1 MEIRVAQTVGKVK
14 ERAAAAAVVRAA
26 AGGGLSRSALRRTLL
41 PFIFCFALANHCAAV
56 AVLAQSVQPTPTPSA
71 QTSGPPQQVRALSD
85 IAVRFVPAVKRVVEG
100 AMLKRYTF
108 LALVFAQIVMLAAFL
123 KLQADKPG
131 ATRDFFGQCGRA
143 VIILP
148 LIVLGPWLISYLYT
162 LGGQLVF
169 PLRVPL
175 RAAVQEF
182 DDSYYRFTMGV
193 FTATDRGG
201 IYTPMPSGTESI
213 VGVLSDRDST
223 VKTVDQMLDPA
234 RWDMTKLFTC
244 LNIVRGILSFG
255 SFILIVLTGF
265 LMIAFRLAVPWMIAM
280 SIDRSLAHEVSY
292 KFARG
297 VVVFT
302 LVFPIVAHI
311 LMLIAYKIGTLGLAI
326 YDGTPMYNVDP
337 QTAQLIARPDVDPTF
352 CFGVAVF
359 MMAVSALCFIAAPV
373 LSWKIAF
380 GQTFEG
386 VATVASGW
394 MAAIVGSGINF
405 VSAKIGASLN
415 NMAERLQ
422 VETQANAG
430 LTTAR
435 ADYNATTQINA
446 AGLHNQLGQINAART
461 GTVMTNNAAAAREQ
475 TNLLAVYRNQMANV
489 QISRDAQVGAD
500 GQTGLIEADRAYGT
514 RGAQNATAREQGQV
528 LLNQQ
533 TGQNTND
540 QAWWS
545 YGTETLGGVGGAV
558 AGGAPGATPGQQVGR
573 LASRPAEI
581 VTDGVNIELQARGGL
596 GLSSDYLS
604 RTAGNNRTYAEN
616 RTEIEQTRADGLQ
629 GALTEQYGDQSGAI
643 SAWQQN
649 VNNAANAQAAI
660 SSTAARESTSMLDRA
675 ALTKYAGAESAINQ
689 VRAAGLQAAEWHR
702 IAQIIG
708 QVTHDMTRRIE
719 EMGQYRLG

>member
-1 MEIRVAQTVGKVK
+1 MKVK
-14 ERAAAAAVVRAA
+14 VARSSTKEGNITMVPGCRRFSRNTVQRALLLFILIFALFDCAAVV
-26 AGGGLSRSALRRTLL
+26 
-41 PFIFCFALANHCAAV
+41 F
-56 AVLAQSVQPTPTPSA
+56 AQSSSPTPSPSA
-71 QTSGPPQQVRALSD
+71 QANAPQQQVRNLSD
-85 IAVRFVPAVKRVVEG
+85 IAVRFVPAVKRTVEG

-108 LALVFAQIVMLAAFL
+108 LAMVFAQIIMLAAFI

-131 ATRDFFGQCGRA
+131 ATRDFFGQCGRSI
-143 VIILP
+143 IILP
-148 LIVLGPWLISYLYT
+148 LILLGPWLISYLYT

-175 RAAVQEF
+175 RAAVREF
-182 DDSYYRFTMGV
+182 DDSYYRFTMGM

-201 IYTPMPSGTESI
+201 VYQPMPTGTAGI
-213 VGVLSDRDST
+213 VGVLSDREST

-234 RWDMTKLFTC
+234 QWDMTKLFTC

-255 SFILIVLTGF
+255 EFVLVVLTGF

-280 SIDRSLAHEVSY
+280 SIDKSLAHEVSY

-297 VVVFT
+297 VIVFT
-302 LVFPIVAHI
+302 LVFPIVAHV

-359 MMAVSALCFIAAPV
+359 MMAVAALCFIAAPV

-405 VSAKIGASLN
+405 VSARIGAALN
-415 NMAERLQ
+415 NAAERLQ
-422 VETQANAG
+422 VESSASAG

-446 AGLHNQLGQINAART
+446 AGLHNQLGQINAGRV
-461 GTVMTNNAAAAREQ
+461 GGIMSNNAAAAREQ
-475 TNLLAVYRNQMANV
+475 ANLISVYRNSMTNV
-489 QISRDAQVGAD
+489 AISRDAQVGTD
-500 GQTGLIEADRAYGT
+500 GRTGTIEAERAVAT
-514 RGAQNATAREQGQV
+514 RGAQNATAREQAQV

-533 TGQNTND
+533 TAQNTND
-540 QAWWS
+540 QQWWS
-545 YGTETLGGVGGAV
+545 WGTQTLGE
-558 AGGAPGATPGQQVGR
+558 AGGFVGAGAKGAGPGASVGR
-573 LASRPAEI
+573 AASRPGEI
-581 VTDGVNIELQARGGL
+581 VTDQVNIDTQAMGGI
-596 GLSSDYLS
+596 GISSQYLS
-604 RTAGNNRTYAEN
+604 RTAESNRTYAED
-616 RTEIEQTRADGLQ
+616 RTEIEQTRAAAQ
-629 GALTEQYGDQSGAI
+629 EGALTEQYRGQSGAV
-643 SAWQQN
+643 SAWQER
-649 VNNAANAQAAI
+649 VNEAANTQAGIASQAA
-660 SSTAARESTSMLDRA
+660 SESTSMLNEA
-675 ALTKYAGAESAINQ
+675 ARIKLAGSESAISQ
-689 VRAAGLQAAEWHR
+689 VRAAGLQAAEYHR
-702 IAQIIG
+702 MAQIIS

-719 EMGQYRLG
+719 EMGQYRF

>member
-1 MEIRVAQTVGKVK
+1 M
-14 ERAAAAAVVRAA
+14 RARACF
-26 AGGGLSRSALRRTLL
+26 SRSTMRKSLL
-41 PFIFCFALANHCAAV
+41 LLIICFSLFDCAGLV
-56 AVLAQSVQPTPTPSA
+56 FAQSASPTPTPSA
-71 QTSGPPQQVRALSD
+71 QAAVPQQQVRNLSD
-85 IAVRFVPAVKRVVEG
+85 IAVRFVPAVKRTVEG

-108 LALVFAQIVMLAAFL
+108 LAMVFAQIIMLAAFI

-131 ATRDFFGQCGRA
+131 ATRDFFGQCGRSI
-143 VIILP
+143 IILP

-175 RAAVQEF
+175 RAAVREF
-182 DDSYYRFTMGV
+182 DDTYYRFTMGM

-201 IYTPMPSGTESI
+201 VYQPMPTGTAGI

-234 RWDMTKLFTC
+234 QWDMTKLFTC

-255 SFILIVLTGF
+255 EFVLVVLTGF

-280 SIDRSLAHEVSY
+280 SIDKSLAHEVSY

-311 LMLIAYKIGTLGLAI
+311 LMLIAYKIGTLGLSI

-359 MMAVSALCFIAAPV
+359 MMAVAALCFIAAPV

-405 VSAKIGASLN
+405 VSARIGAALN
-415 NMAERLQ
+415 NLAERLQ
-422 VETQANAG
+422 VESSASAG

-446 AGLHNQLGQINAART
+446 AGLHNQLGQINASRV
-461 GTVMTNNAAAAREQ
+461 GGIMSNNAAAAREQ
-475 TNLLAVYRNQMANV
+475 ANLLSVYRNSMANV
-489 QISRDAQVGAD
+489 SISREAQVG
-500 GQTGLIEADRAYGT
+500 TIEAERSYST
-514 RGAQNATAREQGQV
+514 RGASNATAREQGQV
-528 LLNQQ
+528 LLDNQVA
-533 TGQNTND
+533 QNTND
-540 QAWWS
+540 QMWWS
-545 YGTETLGGVGGAV
+545 YGTETLGGVGGV
-558 AGGAPGATPGQQVGR
+558 LAGGAPGAGPGTSLGR
-573 LASRPAEI
+573 AAARPGEI
-581 VTDGVNIELQARGGL
+581 MTDQVNIDTRLRGGL
-596 GLSSDYLS
+596 GLSSEYLS
-604 RTAGNNRTYAEN
+604 RTSETNRTYADT
-616 RTEIEQTRADGLQ
+616 RTDIEQTRATAQ
-629 GALTEQYGDQSGAI
+629 EGALTEQYQGQSGAV
-643 SAWQQN
+643 SAWQQR
-649 VNNAANAQAAI
+649 VNEAANTQAGIASQAAQ
-660 SSTAARESTSMLDRA
+660 ESTSMLNEA
-675 ALTKYAGAESAINQ
+675 ARTRLAGSESAISQ
-689 VRAAGLQAAEWHR
+689 VRSAGLQAAEYHR
-702 IAQIIG
+702 MAQIIS

-719 EMGQYRLG
+719 EMGQYHF

>member
-1 MEIRVAQTVGKVK
+1 MKRPARSDSNIRKRSTATLCARRGF
-14 ERAAAAAVVRAA
+14 
-26 AGGGLSRSALRRTLL
+26 SRSTVRKALLL
-41 PFIFCFALANHCAAV
+41 LILCFALFDCAVV
-56 AVLAQSVQPTPTPSA
+56 ALAQSASPTPTPSA
-71 QTSGPPQQVRALSD
+71 QASVPQQQVRNLSD
-85 IAVRFVPAVKRVVEG
+85 IAVRFVPAVKRTVEG

-108 LALVFAQIVMLAAFL
+108 LAMVFAQLVMLAAFI

-131 ATRDFFGQCGRA
+131 ATRDFFGQCGRSI
-143 VIILP
+143 IILP

-175 RAAVQEF
+175 RAAVREF
-182 DDSYYRFTMGV
+182 DDTYYRFTMGM

-201 IYTPMPSGTESI
+201 IYQPMPTGTAGI
-213 VGVLSDRDST
+213 VGVLSDRENT

-234 RWDMTKLFTC
+234 QWDMTKLFTC

-255 SFILIVLTGF
+255 EFVLVVLTGF

-280 SIDRSLAHEVSY
+280 SIDKSLAHEVSY

-302 LVFPIVAHI
+302 LVFPIVAHV
-311 LMLIAYKIGTLGLAI
+311 LMLIAYKIGTLGLSI

-359 MMAVSALCFIAAPV
+359 MMAVAALCFIAAPV

-405 VSAKIGASLN
+405 VSARIGAALN
-415 NMAERLQ
+415 NAAERLQ
-422 VETQANAG
+422 VESSASAG

-446 AGLHNQLGQINAART
+446 AGLHNQLGQINASRA
-461 GTVMTNNAAAAREQ
+461 GAIMSNNAAAAREQ
-475 TNLLAVYRNQMANV
+475 ANLLSVYRNSMANV
-489 QISRDAQVGAD
+489 SISRDAQVG
-500 GQTGLIEADRAYGT
+500 TVEAERSYST
-514 RGAQNATAREQGQV
+514 SGAQNMAAREQGQV
-528 LLNQQ
+528 LLDKQIS
-533 TGQNTND
+533 QNTND
-540 QAWWS
+540 QMWWS
-545 YGTETLGGVGGAV
+545 YGTETLGGVGGII
-558 AGGAPGATPGQQVGR
+558 AGGAGGATPGSSLGR
-573 LASRPAEI
+573 TAARPGEI
-581 VTDGVNIELQARGGL
+581 VTDQVNIDTRAMGGIS
-596 GLSSDYLS
+596 LSSQYMG
-604 RTAGNNRTYAEN
+604 RTSENNRNYADT
-616 RTEIEQTRADGLQ
+616 RTEIEQTRATAQ
-629 GALTEQYGDQSGAI
+629 ENAITEQYQGQSGAV

-649 VNNAANAQAAI
+649 VNAAANTQAGIASQAAQ
-660 SSTAARESTSMLDRA
+660 ESTSMLNEA
-675 ALTKYAGAESAINQ
+675 AGIKLAGTESAISQ
-689 VRAAGLQAAEWHR
+689 VRAAGLQAAEYHR
-702 IAQIIG
+702 MAQIIS

-719 EMGQYRLG
+719 EMGQYRF

>member
-1 MEIRVAQTVGKVK
+1 MRWD
-14 ERAAAAAVVRAA
+14 AVRRRRI
-26 AGGGLSRSALRRTLL
+26 LSRETLRRTLL
-41 PFIFCFALANHCAAV
+41 LLILGFALFDCAAV
-56 AVLAQSVQPTPTPSA
+56 AVFAQSATPTPSPSA
-71 QTSGPPQQVRALSD
+71 QTAGPPQQVRTLSD
-85 IAVRFVPAVKRVVEG
+85 IAVRFVPAVKRTVEG

-108 LALVFAQIVMLAAFL
+108 LALVFAQLVMLAAFI
-123 KLQADKPG
+123 KLQAEKPG

-182 DDSYYRFTMGV
+182 DETYTRFTMGM

-201 IYTPMPSGTESI
+201 VYQPMPTGTGSI
-213 VGVLSDRDST
+213 VGVLSDRQST
-223 VKTVDQMLDPA
+223 VRTVDEMLDPA
-234 RWDMTKLFTC
+234 RWDMTKLFTF

-255 SFILIVLTGF
+255 EFVLVVLTGF

-302 LVFPIVAHI
+302 LVFPIVAHV
-311 LMLIAYKIGTLGLAI
+311 LMLIAYKIGTLGLSI

-405 VSAKIGASLN
+405 VSAKIGAALN

-422 VETQANAG
+422 VETHANAG

-461 GTVMTNNAAAAREQ
+461 GAVMTNNAAAAREQ
-475 TNLLAVYRNQMANV
+475 TNLLAAYRNSMANV
-489 QISRDAQVGAD
+489 QISRDAQ
-500 GQTGLIEADRAYGT
+500 TSIIEADRAYGT

-533 TGQNTND
+533 VGENTND

-545 YGTETLGGVGGAV
+545 FGTEVVGGAGGV
-558 AGGAPGATPGQQVGR
+558 AAGGAGGATPGQQAGR
-573 LASRPAEI
+573 LASRPGEI
-581 VTDGVNIELQARGGL
+581 VTDSVNIEMQARGGL
-596 GLSSDYLS
+596 GLSSQYLS
-604 RTAGNNRTYAEN
+604 RSAENNRTYAED
-616 RTEIEQTRADGLQ
+616 RTEVEQTRATQ
-629 GALTEQYGDQSGAI
+629 TEGALTAQYGAQSGAI
-643 SAWQQN
+643 STWQQG
-649 VNNAANAQAAI
+649 VNNAADAQAAM
-660 SSTAARESTSMLDRA
+660 SSTAARESTMMLDRA
-675 ALTKYAGAESAINQ
+675 ALTKYAGAESAISQ
-689 VRAAGLQAAEWHR
+689 VRSAGLQAAEWHR
-702 IAQIIG
+702 MAQIIG

-719 EMGQYRLG
+719 EMGQYRF

>member
-1 MEIRVAQTVGKVK
+1 MRKALLLLILCFTLFDC
-14 ERAAAAAVVRAA
+14 AAVV
-26 AGGGLSRSALRRTLL
+26 
-41 PFIFCFALANHCAAV
+41 F
-56 AVLAQSVQPTPTPSA
+56 AQSASPTPTPSA
-71 QTSGPPQQVRALSD
+71 QGAVPQQQVRNLSD
-85 IAVRFVPAVKRVVEG
+85 IAVRFVPAVKRTVEG

-108 LALVFAQIVMLAAFL
+108 LAMVFAQIIMLAAFI

-131 ATRDFFGQCGRA
+131 ATRDFFGQCGRSI
-143 VIILP
+143 IILP

-175 RAAVQEF
+175 RAAVREF
-182 DDSYYRFTMGV
+182 DDTYYRFTMGM

-201 IYTPMPSGTESI
+201 VYQPMPTGTAGI

-223 VKTVDQMLDPA
+223 VKTVDQMMDPA
-234 RWDMTKLFTC
+234 QWDMTKLFTC

-255 SFILIVLTGF
+255 EFVLVVLTGF

-280 SIDRSLAHEVSY
+280 SIDKSLAHEVSY

-302 LVFPIVAHI
+302 LVFPIVAHV
-311 LMLIAYKIGTLGLAI
+311 LMLIAYKIGTLGLSI

-405 VSAKIGASLN
+405 VSARIGAALN
-415 NMAERLQ
+415 NAAERLQ
-422 VETQANAG
+422 VETHATAG

-446 AGLHNQLGQINAART
+446 AGLHNQLGQINASRVGAI
-461 GTVMTNNAAAAREQ
+461 MSNNAAAAREQ
-475 TNLLAVYRNQMANV
+475 ANLLSVYRNSMANV
-489 QISRDAQVGAD
+489 SISRDAQIG
-500 GQTGLIEADRAYGT
+500 TIEAERAYSS
-514 RGAQNATAREQGQV
+514 RGAQNTAAREQGQV
-528 LLNQQ
+528 LLDKQIA
-533 TGQNTND
+533 QNTND
-540 QAWWS
+540 QMWWS
-545 YGTETLGGVGGAV
+545 YGTETLGGVGGV
-558 AGGAPGATPGQQVGR
+558 IAGGGPGAGPGTSLGR
-573 LASRPAEI
+573 AAARPGEI
-581 VTDGVNIELQARGGL
+581 MTDQVNIDTRAMGGIS
-596 GLSSDYLS
+596 LSSQYLS
-604 RTAGNNRTYAEN
+604 RTSENNRNYSEE
-616 RTEIEQTRADGLQ
+616 RTEIEQTRATAQ
-629 GALTEQYGDQSGAI
+629 EGALTEQYQGQSGAV
-643 SAWQQN
+643 SVWQQN
-649 VNNAANAQAAI
+649 VNAAANTQAGI
-660 SSTAARESTSMLDRA
+660 SARAAGESTTMLNEAARIKL
-675 ALTKYAGAESAINQ
+675 AGTESAISQ
-689 VRAAGLQAAEWHR
+689 VRAAGLQAAEYHR
-702 IAQIIG
+702 MAQIIG

-719 EMGQYRLG
+719 EMGQYRF